1 MQTPY
6 RTPQQALGAATYAV
20 IVFAAL
26 AALSLA
32 ATVLL
37 LSLGAQPIQT
47 ALSATLIPV
56 AALGACSSLGNRAE
70 VARFAVGA
78 DGHRCQCSTCGRE
91 VAPTGPAD
99 RQGLRSVSTPGEARR
114 AALSLLGIG
123 AVAVV
128 AGLVLAMVGH
138 GLRLFGIALVIG
150 GAVALLVGAALT
162 RAVAGRVSTPHQ
174 CRCRWCG
181 APGNPA

>member
-26 AALSLA
+26 AAISLV
-32 ATVLL
+32 ATVALL
-37 LSLGAQPIQT
+37 GLGAPPIQT

-56 AALGACSSLGNRAE
+56 AALGVYASLGNRAE

-78 DGHRCQCSTCGRE
+78 DGHRCQCATCGRE
-91 VAPTGPAD
+91 VATTGPSD
-99 RQGLRSVSTPGEARR
+99 LQGLRSVSTPGEARR
-114 AALSLLGIG
+114 AARSVLGIG

-128 AGLVLAMVGH
+128 AGLVLAIVGH
-138 GLRLFGIALVIG
+138 DLRPFGIALVIG

-162 RAVAGRVSTPHQ
+162 RAVAARATAPHS

-181 APGNPA
+181 APGTPA